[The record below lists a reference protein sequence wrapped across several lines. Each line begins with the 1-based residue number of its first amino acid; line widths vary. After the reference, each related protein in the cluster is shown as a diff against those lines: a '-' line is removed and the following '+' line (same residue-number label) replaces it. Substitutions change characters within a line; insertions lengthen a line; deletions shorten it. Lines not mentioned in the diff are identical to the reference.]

1 MDDRLNYLFAF
12 VVVGILFTASAASVM
27 ADEVKKKGWDINQY
41 ISEKQDDEVRNIVV
55 IVPEDCPQSVWTLTQ
70 LYNEDNLQF
79 VNEELFI
86 DVQEAF
92 PGMWELDNKNSDN
105 PVLMITYN
113 DILAEIPANGNAM
126 TIDRENDIKLD
137 YVIVYTSKVDNEDKV
152 FILQK
157 AVNLINELK

>member
-27 ADEVKKKGWDINQY
+27 ANEVQKKGWDINQY
-41 ISEKQDDEVRNIVV
+41 ITEKQDDEVRNIVV

-70 LYNEDNLQF
+70 LYNEDNIQF

-113 DILAEIPANGNAM
+113 DILAEIPANGNVM